1 MRYALEEADLSPL
14 DIVHVN
20 AHATSTPQG
29 DVAEAMA
36 IRSALGANSQ
46 AIISATKSM
55 TGHMLGGAGSVESV
69 FTILALYHRLAPPTA
84 NLHNMDPQVDLDVT
98 RSQPRPLPAGDIAA
112 LKNSFGF
119 GGHDIAVAFRS
130 A

>member
-1 MRYALEEADLSPL
+1 
-14 DIVHVN
+14 
-20 AHATSTPQG
+20 
-29 DVAEAMA
+29 
-36 IRSALGANSQ
+36 
-46 AIISATKSM
+46 M

-69 FTILALYHRLAPPTA
+69 FTILALYNRLAPPTA
-84 NLHNMDPQVDLDVT
+84 NLHNIDPQVDLDVT